1 VTTTV
6 VGSYPVP
13 EWLKQC
19 SDEEALGDAL
29 TVVMDAQ
36 RRAGVEL
43 ICDGEL
49 GRWDLERRAPGGMV
63 ERFVRPLEGVS
74 AELSRG
80 QLAGY
85 RARGELAYRSA
96 PPGIVVGP
104 LGDGHLDLRRDW
116 ERARAR
122 TAAPLKFTVSSPY
135 LIAKTVADVH
145 YGDFEALTMAFAEL
159 LCGQLAGIDAAVV
172 QVDEPNLPGSPQDGA
187 LAAAAINRVLA
198 GVEHGVERAVH
209 LCFGNYGGQM
219 IQHGDYGRLLDFM
232 NRLQCHHLVLE
243 TTRRSPVELERLG
256 EMRADIR
263 LGLGVIDVKDL
274 QIEAPD
280 LVARRIERL
289 VRGVG
294 AERIAYL
301 HPDCGLRVLPRAVAD
316 GKLRALVAGRDQ
328 FLGRGSVPG

>member
-145 YGDFEALTMAFAEL
+145 YGDLESLALAFAEL
-159 LCGQLAGIDAAVV
+159 LAGQLAGIDAAVV
-172 QVDEPNLPGSPQDGA
+172 QVDEPNLPGSPDDAA
-187 LAAAAINRVLA
+187 LAAAAVNRVLA
-198 GVEHGVERAVH
+198 GVERGVERAVH

-219 IQHGDYGRLLDFM
+219 IQRGDYGRLLGFM
-232 NRLQCHHLVLE
+232 NALQCQHLVLE
-243 TTRRSPVELERLG
+243 TTRRPAAELALLREVRDDL
-256 EMRADIR
+256 R

-274 QIEAPD
+274 QIEPPE
-280 LVARRIERL
+280 LVARRIEALART
-289 VRGVG
+289 VG
-294 AERIAYL
+294 AERIGYL
-301 HPDCGLRVLPRAVAD
+301 HPDCGLRVLPRTVAD

-328 FLGRGSVPG
+328 FLGTG

>member
-63 ERFVRPLEGVS
+63 ERFVRPLQGVS
-74 AELSRG
+74 AELTRG
-80 QLAGY
+80 QLEAY
-85 RARGELAYRSA
+85 RSRDEMAFRSA
-96 PPGIVVGP
+96 PPGVVVGP
-104 LGDGHLDLRRDW
+104 LGDGRLNLKRDW
-116 ERARAR
+116 DRARAR
-122 TAAPLKFTVSSPY
+122 TEAPLKFTLSSPY
-135 LIAKTVADVH
+135 LIAKTVADAH
-145 YGDFEALTMAFAEL
+145 YGDLESLAMAFAEL
-159 LCGQLAGIDAAVV
+159 LAGQLAGIDAAVV
-172 QVDEPNLPGSPQDGA
+172 QVDEPNLPGTPGDGA
-187 LAAAAINRVLA
+187 LAAAAINRLLEGA
-198 GVEHGVERAVH
+198 EPGTERAVH

-219 IQHGDYGRLLDFM
+219 IQHGDYGRLIDFM
-232 NRLQCHHLVLE
+232 NALRCDHLVLE
-243 TTRRSPVELERLG
+243 TTRRSPQELDRLADV
-256 EMRADIR
+256 RDDIR

-274 QIEAPD
+274 QIEPPE
-280 LVARRIERL
+280 LVARRIEALAR
-289 VRGVG
+289 RVG

-301 HPDCGLRVLPRAVAD
+301 HPDCGLRMLPRTAAD

-328 FLGRGSVPG
+328 FLGTG